1 MYACNHTR
9 WTVHFREV
17 TPDSLHPYAHR
28 ILAAISNT
36 QTLTSLD
43 RIAVACSG
51 GPDSLAALFSLCAIA
66 RAGHLQLPVCVLHYH
81 HGMRGEE
88 ADADAAYVVA
98 MANQCGIPAFVGYG
112 QGMGWNEQQARDHRY
127 AWLVDAAREHGANV
141 IVTAHTSTDQA
152 MTVLLRMLRGTH
164 TDGLAGIP
172 PRRRLTT
179 DIDVARPLLHETRSA
194 GIAYLRD
201 LGVASRHDPTNDNT
215 DFPRNR
221 LRSTFEQLKTDFNG
235 NLTDALCRI
244 AGAARDDSD
253 FIASHV
259 RDLLNKASTTV
270 SGIWN
275 RAMLADAHPALQSR
289 AILDILARE
298 LAPELHEAALVEIN
312 IKAIAKVVV
321 NGGKVVL
328 PGGFHVESRGPWLV
342 FSENG
347 NHSGVMLYEGAPVML
362 PNGQTVRIR
371 TINDDD
377 RTDPTGMQCMI
388 ALPDP
393 AQGIILRLVRN
404 GDRLGPNRKVA
415 DVCRAA
421 GIPPAERSGIWV
433 AVCPVTGDVLW
444 VPGVAFGQRPL
455 LVGAAVTHLL
465 SVDVASAT

>member
-1 MYACNHTR
+1 
-9 WTVHFREV
+9 V
-17 TPDSLHPYAHR
+17 TQASLHPYEHS
-28 ILAAISNT
+28 ILSAITNT
-36 QTLTSLD
+36 RTLKSD
-43 RIAVACSG
+43 DCIAIACSG

-66 RAGHLQLPVCVLHYH
+66 RAGHIPLPVCVLHYH
-81 HGMRGEE
+81 HGMRGAE
-88 ADADAAYVVA
+88 ADADAQYVME
-98 MANQCGIPAFVGYG
+98 MAARCGIRGAIGYG

-172 PRRRLTT
+172 PRRELSKG
-179 DIDVARPLLHETRSA
+179 IDVARPLLHETRDA
-194 GIAYLRD
+194 GIAYLND
-201 LGVASRHDPTNDNT
+201 IGVASRHDPTNDNT

-221 LRSTFEQLKTDFNG
+221 LRNTFADLKSGFNG

-253 FIASHV
+253 FIAIHV

-270 SGIWN
+270 KGIWN
-275 RAMLADAHPALQSR
+275 RATLADAHPALQSR

-298 LAPELHEAALVEIN
+298 LAPEFHEAALVEMN
-312 IKAIAKVVV
+312 IKALAKVVV

-342 FSENG
+342 FSEDG
-347 NHSGVMLYEGAPVML
+347 NHSGVMLYEAALVVL

-371 TINDDD
+371 TIDDDD

-388 ALPDP
+388 ALAAP
-393 AQGIILRLVRN
+393 AEGIVFRLVRN

-433 AVCPVTGDVLW
+433 AVCPETGDVLW

-455 LVGAAVTHLL
+455 RVGATVTHLL
-465 SVDVASAT
+465 SIDVASVG

>member
-9 WTVHFREV
+9 WTVHFGEV
-17 TPDSLHPYAHR
+17 TQASLHPYEHS
-28 ILAAISNT
+28 ILSAITNT
-36 QTLTSLD
+36 RTLTND
-43 RIAVACSG
+43 DCIAIACSG

-66 RAGHLQLPVCVLHYH
+66 RAGHIPLPVCVLHYH
-81 HGMRGEE
+81 HGMRGAE
-88 ADADAAYVVA
+88 ADADAQYVME
-98 MANQCGIPAFVGYG
+98 MAARCGIRGAIGYG

-172 PRRRLTT
+172 PRRELSKG
-179 DIDVARPLLHETRSA
+179 IDVARPLLHETRDA
-194 GIAYLRD
+194 GIAYLND
-201 LGVASRHDPTNDNT
+201 IGVASRHDPTNDNI

-221 LRSTFEQLKTDFNG
+221 LRNTFADLKSGFNG

-259 RDLLNKASTTV
+259 RDLLDRASTTV

-298 LAPELHEAALVEIN
+298 LAPEFHEAALVEIN
-312 IKAIAKVVV
+312 IKTIAKVVV
-321 NGGKVVL
+321 SGGKVVL

-342 FSENG
+342 FSEDG
-347 NHSGVMLYEGAPVML
+347 NHSGVMLYEAAPIVL

-371 TINDDD
+371 TIDDDD

-388 ALPDP
+388 ALAAP
-393 AQGIILRLVRN
+393 AEGIVLRLVRN

-433 AVCPVTGDVLW
+433 AVCPETGDVLW
-444 VPGVAFGQRPL
+444 VPGVPFGQRPL
-455 LVGAAVTHLL
+455 RVGATVTHLL
-465 SVDVASAT
+465 SIDVASVG